1 MSRQYWHT
9 NKVLRDLRSIKF
21 TIMLLNAASEFSP
34 KKRGI
39 IQVLSDEGYTQRE
52 IAERLNISQAGVSK
66 TLKRIKDTGT
76 FQTRKRTGR
85 KRVTTRKVDRYIR
98 QKCIQNPR
106 WSAKTIIHELN
117 IEASA
122 RTVRRRLSEEFHLKS
137 RFPAKKP
144 FLSKKNVADRLKF
157 CNLHKNWSEEQWLS
171 VMFSDETMVRQFQET
186 QTKVRRP
193 TGQRF
198 KQKYTVSTVKAPSSV
213 MVWGSISGYG
223 RGALWIMPK
232 NTTITAKVY
241 LEILQDRLLTHMCI
255 HNATH
260 FQHDGAPVHTAKIVK
275 AWLERNNIQLL
286 APWPGSSP
294 DLNIIE
300 NCWTLLKREVSK
312 RNPKSHQDLINT
324 IKEVWI
330 NKITP
335 DYCEKLARSMPK
347 RIIEVIKNKGNAR
360 KY

>member
-1 MSRQYWHT
+1 MCKKYQCI
-9 NKVLRDLRSIKF
+9 NKVLRELISIKL
-21 TIMLLNAASEFSP
+21 TIMLPNAASEFSP

-39 IQVLSDEGYTQRE
+39 IQVLSNEGYTQRE
-52 IAERLNISQAGVSK
+52 IAKRLKISQAGVSK
-66 TLKRIKDTGT
+66 TLKRINDTGT
-76 FQTRKRTGR
+76 FQSRKRTGR

-98 QKCIQNPR
+98 RKCIQNAR

-122 RTVRRRLSEEFHLKS
+122 RTVRRRLSEEFDLKS
-137 RFPAKKP
+137 RNPAKKP

-157 CNLHKNWSEEQWLS
+157 CQLYKDWSEEQWLS
-171 VMFSDETMVRQFQET
+171 VMFSDETMVRQFQGT

-198 KQKYTVSTVKAPSSV
+198 NPKYTVSTVKAPSSV

-232 NTTITAKVY
+232 NTTITAKIY
-241 LEILQDRLLTHMCI
+241 LEILQDRLQTHKGI

-275 AWLERNNIQLL
+275 AWLECNNIQMLV
-286 APWPGSSP
+286 PWPGSSP

-300 NCWTLLKREVSK
+300 NCWTLLKSEVSK

-330 NKITP
+330 KEITP

-347 RIIEVIKNKGNAR
+347 RIIEVIKNKGYAS